1 MSGFP
6 AKSGKTRAFTGRRG
20 LTGGL
25 PDVGTGRVFLGGV
38 IRLALRPFRR
48 EKGPSAA
55 FKTPSLRISP
65 VGPSCRAYG
74 LAGKLMARLEIS
86 PVPLEL

>member
-55 FKTPSLRISP
+55 FKTPSLHISP
-65 VGPSCRAYG
+65 VVPVAERTAWPE
-74 LAGKLMARLEIS
+74 LMARLEIS